1 MYKDYKILNIKSAT
15 DKKHKYVATF
25 LNIKTNR
32 KKNVKF
38 GAFGMGDYTIY
49 SKTLNKEDANQH
61 KILYLR
67 RHQGMGE
74 DWNNPITAGAL
85 SRWILWNKPTL
96 EESIKDYLKKFKI

>member
-1 MYKDYKILNIKSAT
+1 MSKDYKLVNIKSAN

-25 LNIKTNR
+25 LNMKTNR
-32 KKNVKF
+32 KKNIKF

-61 KILYLR
+61 KISYLR

-74 DWNNPITAGAL
+74 DWNNPLTAGAL
-85 SRWILWNKPTL
+85 SRWLLWNYPSF
-96 EESIKDYLKKFKI
+96 EESIKDYLKRFDI

>member
-1 MYKDYKILNIKSAT
+1 MYKDYSLINLKTAT

-25 LNIKTNR
+25 LNMKTNR
-32 KKNVKF
+32 KKKVKF
-38 GAFGMGDYTIY
+38 GAYGMNDFTIY
-49 SKTLNKEDANQH
+49 SKTLSPEDANQH

-85 SRWILWNKPTL
+85 SRWILWNLPSL
-96 EESIKDYLKKFKI
+96 EESIKFYLKKFKL